1 MVQEGRVVRLEH
13 GGWAQFKRVPV
24 AGIAGLT
31 VLVAVEL
38 EPAVRA
44 RPEPKVAPVEGAAA
58 PA

>member
-1 MVQEGRVVRLEH
+1 MNHDGRLVKLEN

-38 EPAVRA
+38 EPNAQA
-44 RPEPKVAPVEGAAA
+44 RLNANGAPVEGER
-58 PA
+58 